1 MTIRNKTLFNEI
13 ADIMEF
19 KPEQYNQG
27 TWGTYRPSREQYE
40 KFEKMFGY
48 RAEEEN
54 DYNWTKVEEC
64 GTALCLAGHAA
75 ALTGWF
81 LTKGD
86 LYEGKEMLSWTTVSQ
101 QRGATWVSGRNISEV
116 GQEALGI
123 TEEEA
128 TRLFAGGQEWT
139 ADEIRA
145 FGRGE
150 PILKH
155 LDESDVR
162 DDEV

>member
-13 ADIMEF
+13 ADILEF
-19 KPEQYNQG
+19 KPEQYDQG
-27 TWGTYRPSREQYE
+27 TWGTHRPSREQYE
-40 KFEKMFGY
+40 QFEKVFGY
-48 RAEEEN
+48 WPEDDH

-81 LTKGD
+81 PTKGD
-86 LYEGKEMLSWTTVSQ
+86 LYEGKEMLTWTTVSR
-101 QRGATWVSGRNISEV
+101 QRGTTWVKGRGISEV

-128 TRLFAGGQEWT
+128 THLFAGGQEWH
-139 ADEIRA
+139 ADDIRA

-150 PILKH
+150 RILPIE
-155 LDESDVR
+155 DEET
-162 DDEV
+162 DEV

>member
-40 KFEKMFGY
+40 KFEKLFGY
-48 RAEEEN
+48 WAEDEN

-75 ALTGWF
+75 LLTGWF
-81 LTKGD
+81 PTKGD
-86 LYEGKEMLSWTTVSQ
+86 LHEGNEMLTWTTVSQ
-101 QRGATWVSGRNISEV
+101 QRGASYISGRGVSDV
-116 GQEALGI
+116 AQEALGI

-128 TRLFAGGQEWT
+128 SRLFAGGQEWT

-150 PILKH
+150 RILPIA
-155 LDESDVR
+155 DEET
-162 DDEV
+162 DEV